1 MSTFQLKRIFKKI
14 LIFITVIS
22 VFFSF
27 SHSKKVYAKQIYYI
41 GGHTAGFILN
51 EEGVDVLAV
60 TEVLTD
66 KGLVS
71 PAKDADIR
79 LGDIILSL
87 NENKIKSGLDL
98 EKNLSLYNNGLLTAQ
113 IKRNGKII
121 LKDITPAK
129 DINGKYRLGLI
140 VRDAVTG
147 IGTITYYDS
156 NGNFSALGHPI
167 YRDGYELLEISGGK
181 IFTCMIIG
189 VDKGVKG
196 YTGELK
202 GIFSPSDEIGVINSN
217 GNVGITGKVNEK
229 ISDKEVEIGKA
240 KQGSALI
247 YCCVDGTEVKEY
259 SVSIVKTDYSEK
271 NNKNF
276 VIKITDK
283 QLIEK
288 TGGIIQG
295 MSGSPI
301 VQNGK
306 LVGAITH
313 VFVND
318 PQRGYGIA
326 IEKMINE

>member
-1 MSTFQLKRIFKKI
+1 M
-14 LIFITVIS
+14 VIVS

-27 SHSKKVYAKQIYYI
+27 SHSKKVYAKQVYYI
-41 GGHTAGFILN
+41 GGQTAGFILN
-51 EEGVDVLAV
+51 EDGVDVLAV
-60 TEVLTD
+60 TDVLTE
-66 KGLVS
+66 KGISS
-71 PAKDADIR
+71 PAKEADIR
-79 LGDIILSL
+79 LGDILLSL
-87 NENKIKSGLDL
+87 NDNKIKSGLDL
-98 EKNLSLYNNGLLTAQ
+98 EKILSEYNNELLTAK
-113 IKRNGKII
+113 IKRNDKVI
-121 LKDITPAK
+121 LKDVVPVK

-167 YRDGYELLEISGGK
+167 YRDGYDLLEISGGK
-181 IFTCMIIG
+181 IFSCMIIG

-202 GIFSPSDEIGVINSN
+202 GVFSPSDEIGIITSN
-217 GNVGITGKVNEK
+217 TNVGIKGKITEK
-229 ISDKEVEIGKA
+229 ISDKEAEIGKA
-240 KQGSALI
+240 KQGSASI
-247 YCCVDGTEVKEY
+247 YCCVDGNEVKEY
-259 SVSIVKTDYSEK
+259 SVSIVKTDYNDKS
-271 NNKNF
+271 NKNF

-288 TGGIIQG
+288 TGGIVQG

>member
-1 MSTFQLKRIFKKI
+1 MII
-14 LIFITVIS
+14 VS

-27 SHSKKVYAKQIYYI
+27 SHSKKVYAKQVYYI
-41 GGHTAGFILN
+41 GGQTAGFILN
-51 EEGVDVLAV
+51 EDGVDVLAV
-60 TEVLTD
+60 TDVLTE
-66 KGLVS
+66 KGISS
-71 PAKDADIR
+71 PAKEADIR
-79 LGDIILSL
+79 LGDILLTL
-87 NENKIKSGLDL
+87 NDNKIKSGLDL
-98 EKNLSLYNNGLLTAQ
+98 ERILSEYNNELLTAK
-113 IKRNGKII
+113 IKRNDKVI
-121 LKDITPAK
+121 LKDIVPVK

-167 YRDGYELLEISGGK
+167 YRDGYDLLEISGGK
-181 IFTCMIIG
+181 IFSCMIIG

-202 GIFSPSDEIGVINSN
+202 GVFSPSDEIGIITSN
-217 GNVGITGKVNEK
+217 TNVGIKGKSTEK
-229 ISDKEVEIGKA
+229 ISDKEAEIGKA
-240 KQGSALI
+240 KQGSASI
-247 YCCVDGTEVKEY
+247 YCCVDGNEVKEY
-259 SVSIVKTDYSEK
+259 SVSIVKTDYNDKS
-271 NNKNF
+271 NKNF

-283 QLIEK
+283 QLVEK
-288 TGGIIQG
+288 TGGIVQG